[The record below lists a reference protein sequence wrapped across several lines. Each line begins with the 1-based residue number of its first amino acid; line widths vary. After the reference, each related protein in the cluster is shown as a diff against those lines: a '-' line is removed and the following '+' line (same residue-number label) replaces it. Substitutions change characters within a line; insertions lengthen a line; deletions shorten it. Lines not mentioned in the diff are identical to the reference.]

1 MTYFSHLECAES
13 GEQFPGDSPFNNP
26 STDGDVLMARYDLD
40 RVRSEVTPDDIANG
54 PASLWRYAPMLPVS
68 DPSQAVTLGEGWTP
82 LLSVPTLGRE
92 LGCSNL
98 YYKDEGRNPSGTF
111 KDRGATVCVS
121 RMRELGVET
130 VVHSSS
136 GNAGAAWALYSARA
150 GIKCV
155 NLLAHDVLPATL
167 QQSLFAG
174 ADTYLLDGDWSEAG
188 PMVSRAAERHGWFNI
203 STLKEPYRM
212 EGKKT
217 MGYEICEQLGWEL
230 PDVIVYPTGGAL
242 GALAIFKAFEE
253 LKQLGWVKGNHT
265 PRLVVVQYAGCAPI
279 VKAFQE
285 NRNTVEPWENLDV
298 PPGGLKS
305 VSSPG
310 GPAALRLLN
319 ETKGS
324 AIAVETEE
332 AMDAVAT
339 VARLEGLFPCPESAT
354 VVAGLKQGLESGDIG
369 RDERVVLMATGS
381 AMKSTPILSVPEAK
395 RVVPGEDI

>member
-1 MTYFSHLECAES
+1 MSYFSHLETIEGGERFS
-13 GEQFPGDSPFNNP
+13 GDKPVNNH
-26 STDGDVLMARYDLD
+26 STDGDVLAARYDLE
-40 RVRSEVTPDDIANG
+40 RLGAEVTPDDISNG
-54 PASLWRYAPMLPVS
+54 PSSLWRYAPMLPVA
-68 DPSQAVTLGEGWTP
+68 DPSQVVTLGEGWTP
-82 LLSVPTLGRE
+82 LLPLPTFGQS

-98 YYKDEGRNPSGTF
+98 FLKDEGRNPSGTF
-111 KDRGATVCVS
+111 KDRGASVAVS
-121 RMRELGVET
+121 RARELGVET

-167 QQSLFAG
+167 QQSLYAG
-174 ADTYLLDGDWSEAG
+174 AETYLLNGEWHEAG

-217 MGYEICEQLGWEL
+217 MGYEICEQFGWEF
-230 PDVIVYPTGGAL
+230 PDVVIYPTGGAL

-253 LKQLGWVKGNHT
+253 IKQLGWIKGGRT
-265 PRLVVVQYAGCAPI
+265 PRLIVVQYAGCAPI
-279 VKAFQE
+279 VKAFKE
-285 NRNTVEPWENLDV
+285 NKMTVEPWDNLDV

-310 GPAALRLLN
+310 GPAALRLLK
-319 ETKGS
+319 ETKGT

-332 AMDAVAT
+332 ALEAVASL
-339 VARLEGLFPCPESAT
+339 AKLEGLFPCPESAT
-354 VVAGLKQGLESGDIG
+354 VAAGLKRGIDNGDIG
-369 RDERVVLMATGS
+369 KDERIVLMMTGTG
-381 AMKSTPILSVPEAK
+381 MKSTPILSGPEAK
-395 RVVPGEDI
+395 VLGTGDDL